1 MDTVIKQ
8 ALKSDFDQVG
18 QVFTQENKFHARLV
32 PEIIQVAKPIMT
44 RLWFDEKLSNP
55 NKALFVAEFGK
66 EIVGVLLIEMRTSP
80 DDPIFRP
87 RTYAYLDEIAVVE
100 KYRGRGIGQSLM
112 AKAHAWA
119 LAQGISEIELNVWQV
134 NTKAIQFYERLGYTT
149 MRRTMKAILNQGSA
163 GATVNRTG

>member
-1 MDTVIKQ
+1 MDIVIRQ

-18 QVFTQENKFHARLV
+18 QVFTQENKFHAKLV

-44 RLWFDEKLSNP
+44 HAWFDEKLSNP

-66 EIVGVLLIEMRTSP
+66 EIVGVLLIEMMSSP

-100 KYRGRGIGQSLM
+100 KYRGRGIGQALM
-112 AKAHAWA
+112 AKARAWA
-119 LAQGISEIELNVWQV
+119 LAQGASEIELNVWQV
-134 NTKAIQFYERLGYTT
+134 NVQAIQFYERLGYTT
-149 MRRTMKAILNQGSA
+149 TRRTMRSTLDKGSA
-163 GATVNRTG
+163 GAAVNQT